1 MLSTDDNN
9 TKLMKERVRHLRK
22 NMTDAEN
29 RVWYFLRDRRFCNYK
44 FVRQKI
50 IGFYIVDFVCRQK
63 KVIVELDGG
72 QHAEAMSYDER
83 RTKFLEKRGY
93 IVFRIWNNEVF
104 ENIEGATEALLELL
118 EKR

>member
-1 MLSTDDNN
+1 MQSIIDNK

-29 RVWYFLRDRRFCNYK
+29 RVWYFLRDRRFCDYK

-50 IGFYIVDFVCRQK
+50 IGSYIVDFVCRQK
-63 KVIVELDGG
+63 KVIIELDGG
-72 QHAEAMSYDER
+72 QHAEAVPYDEK
-83 RTKFLEKRGY
+83 RTKFLESKGY
-93 IVFRIWNNEVF
+93 VVFRVWNNEVF
-104 ENIEGATEALLELL
+104 ENIEGATDVLLELL